1 MKTIQQAVKF
11 SAPPD
16 RLYDIYMDSK
26 KHGAAVS
33 SRASISRKV
42 GGRFSAFG
50 GMLRGRILARVPG
63 RMIVQTWRGSD
74 WPKREGDS
82 ILILTF
88 SKVPGGGRIH
98 LVHANLPDGHAAR
111 INRGWVKYYW
121 KPWRAYLKRRR

>member
-1 MKTIQQAVKF
+1 MAKTIQQSVKF

-26 KHGAAVS
+26 KHGAVIK
-33 SRASISRKV
+33 SRASISRRV

-50 GMLRGRILARVPG
+50 GMLRGKILVLVPK

-74 WPKREGDS
+74 WRKSDPDS

-88 SKVPGGGRIH
+88 GKATEAGTNITGSRGR
-98 LVHANLPDGHAAR
+98 PT
-111 INRGWVKYYW
+111 
-121 KPWRAYLKRRR
+121 